1 MQTIGLLGGLSWQ
14 STQHYYRLINEAVA
28 QRLGGLHSAQIAL
41 WSVDFA
47 PIEAL
52 QHEERWEQ
60 AGALLAR
67 AAQRVEAAGADFL
80 LLCTNTMHIV
90 AGPIEEAIGIPL
102 LHIAD
107 ATAERLRQRGIAAA
121 GLLGTA
127 FTMERPF
134 YRERLARRGAL
145 RVLTPT
151 QADRQ
156 SVHRIIYEELCLGVL
171 REESRAELRRIAGAL
186 QRAGAEALIAG
197 CTEISMLL
205 QQRHT
210 ELPLFDTTAIHAEAA
225 VARALAPERA

>member
-14 STQHYYRLINEAVA
+14 STQHYYRLINEGVA

-52 QHEERWEQ
+52 QHQGRWEQ
-60 AGALLAR
+60 AGASLAE

-90 AGPIEEAIGIPL
+90 SGPIEAAIGIPL

-107 ATAERLRQRGIAAA
+107 ATAERLREGGIAAV

-127 FTMERPF
+127 FTMEQPF

-145 RVLTPT
+145 RVLTPA

-171 REESRAELRRIAGAL
+171 REESRAELQRIAEAL
-186 QRAGAEALIAG
+186 RSEGAEALIAG

-210 ELPLFDTTAIHAEAA
+210 ALPLFDTTAIHVEAA
-225 VARALAPERA
+225 VTRALAPGRA